1 MKTSPALRVENPMIR
16 GAGRRDPE
24 DRARARAG
32 ESEVGQAAGGNESRA
47 DLAPL
52 RVG

>member
-1 MKTSPALRVENPMIR
+1 MIR

-24 DRARARAG
+24 DRARAS